1 MAKKPSANAGDARD
15 MGLIPG
21 LEISPRVRNGNPLQY
36 SCLENSMDRGAWQA
50 TVHGV
55 TKSWTRMSIQTHTHT
70 HTQYVAHIQTLDN
83 TQWGNSYSRLES
95 CWTDFDMT
103 NYLIKWSST
112 DTWKASNV
120 FPESQD
126 GRKQC
131 WNISGNWFML
141 LAVAF
146 HNVLKEWDETK
157 QELASLQAERE
168 FC

>member
-1 MAKKPSANAGDARD
+1 MEYSNNKTYPWVRK
-15 MGLIPG
+15 IPWRRKWQPTPIF
-21 LEISPRVRNGNPLQY
+21 LPRNP
-36 SCLENSMDRGAWQA
+36 MDRGAWQA

-55 TKSWTRMSIQTHTHT
+55 TKSWTRMSIQTHTHTHTHT